1 MSCIGGHPYNRCVS
15 SLPSRS
21 PRASKPTAH
30 VGTLLREWRAARRW
44 SQLDFALNAGVSARH
59 LSYVETGKAQPSRNM
74 LLRFAD
80 ALDMPLQERNTLLT
94 AAGFAP
100 EYPEIALTAL
110 EHAGI
115 RRAIDYI
122 LEQHEPYPAFVV
134 DRHWNVQMANHGAER
149 IGAFIMDGRP
159 SAHQNIIR
167 QVFDPDDMRAGVANW
182 EELAGELI
190 RHLHWAVAATPS
202 DPVPRALLDEAL
214 AYPGVPPQWRT
225 RDLDVPPSPLLTTV
239 FERMAGNC
247 VFSRPSPRSASHGM
261 SISRTSTSNAASRWT
276 MSRRRSAASCATL
289 QAPCSIG
296 LKGLSARRTA
306 SLSILP

>member
-1 MSCIGGHPYNRCVS
+1 M
-15 SLPSRS
+15 
-21 PRASKPTAH
+21 
-30 VGTLLREWRAARRW
+30 LREWRAARRW

-134 DRHWNVQMANHGAER
+134 DRHWNVQMANRGAER

-159 SAHQNIIR
+159 SAHRNIIH

-239 FERMAGNC
+239 FRKNGRELRF
-247 VFSRPSPRSASHGM
+247 FSTFTTFGFARDVNLEDQHIECCFPMDDVTAAFCRELRDASSAVQHRVEGLV
-261 SISRTSTSNAASRWT
+261 
-276 MSRRRSAASCATL
+276 SA
-289 QAPCSIG
+289 
-296 LKGLSARRTA
+296 
-306 SLSILP
+306 